1 MDRVFGLAVPTV
13 ISGVP
18 TEVLSPR
25 KTWENPDGYDV
36 AASKLAAMF
45 RENFEQFSNQVSAEV
60 LTAGPQ

>member
-1 MDRVFGLAVPTV
+1 
-13 ISGVP
+13 VP

-25 KTWENPDGYDV
+25 KTWENPDDYDV